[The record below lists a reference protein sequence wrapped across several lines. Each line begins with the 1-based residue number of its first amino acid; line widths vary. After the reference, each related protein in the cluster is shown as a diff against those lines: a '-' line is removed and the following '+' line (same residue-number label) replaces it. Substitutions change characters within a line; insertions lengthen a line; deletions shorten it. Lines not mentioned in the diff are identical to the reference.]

1 MRLSNFFVEVWVFL
15 KWVGL
20 EVNLRRILLRGV
32 PDEAV

>member
-1 MRLSNFFVEVWVFL
+1 MRLSNLLLKFGFFN
-15 KWVGL
+15 WVGL